1 MSSSSLPLRFVMSAA
16 KESQLPESQAELALV
31 GRSNVGKSSL
41 LNSLANRKNLARTSK
56 SPGAT
61 KLLNV
66 FEFENMPGH
75 WLVDLPGYGFA
86 KVSPNE
92 RRRWQAMIEG
102 YLTNRNQL
110 LAVLMLI
117 DGEVGPTALDLQ
129 TQEWLQ
135 HIGLEVMYVAT
146 KHDKV
151 RSSALQK
158 RKREV
163 NSKLGVDRGV
173 SWVSAAKGTGI
184 VELRRKII
192 NRLTGED

>member
-1 MSSSSLPLRFVMSAA
+1 M
-16 KESQLPESQAELALV
+16 

-41 LNSLANRKNLARTSK
+41 LNALANRKNLARTSK

-66 FEFENMPGH
+66 FEFENHPGH

-102 YLTNRNQL
+102 YLTQRDQL
-110 LAVLMLI
+110 TAVLMLI

-129 TQEWLQ
+129 TQEWLA
-135 HIGLEVMYVAT
+135 HIDLPIMYVAT

-151 RSSALQK
+151 KSSKLQK
-158 RKREV
+158 RKRDV
-163 NSKLGVDRGV
+163 NAKLGVDKGV
-173 SWVSAAKGTGI
+173 SWVSAAKGTGLA
-184 VELRRKII
+184 ELRRKIVEQ
-192 NRLTGED
+192 LQLG